1 LNPVA
6 KSMVAQMKTEE
17 YAMLFTPCQVGR
29 KAAPNRLV
37 AQPMEANDGIRAG
50 GVSELTLGR
59 YSNLARGL
67 WGIVFVEA
75 VSITET
81 SLGHRNGLILNRR
94 TLDDFKRLVETFKRI
109 NPQGLLMIQL
119 THSGILSGS
128 FSEVTSVCPL
138 ERDDVHYLSADEIEG
153 IRQAFVEGALMAE
166 ESGADGIDFK
176 LGHGYL
182 GTEMLRPA
190 NTRKDQ
196 WGGDF
201 ENRTRFLKQSIQEV
215 QSKLKTKDFILGS
228 RVSLYE
234 GIRGGCGTAGP
245 AEIIEDL
252 TEMKQ
257 LVLMMDA
264 LRMDYINVTAG
275 LPAVTTAMSIPTP
288 SARLFFLDQFRYAKT
303 VKDMQTSLKVIGS
316 AYSILKEHGPAYA
329 HENIRKGYVDFA
341 GFGRQSFADPDYPRK
356 LSAAE
361 KINYCTACSGC
372 GKLIDAQMQAGCIIY
387 NDYYR
392 DLHRKLQS

>member
-6 KSMVAQMKTEE
+6 KSMAAEMKIEE
-17 YAMLFTPCQVGR
+17 YAVLFTPCQVGH
-29 KAAPNRLV
+29 KLAPNRLA
-37 AQPMEANDGIRAG
+37 AQPMEANDGTRAG
-50 GVSELTLGR
+50 GVSELTLRR
-59 YSNLARGL
+59 YINLARGP

-75 VSITET
+75 VSITEA
-81 SLGHRNGLILNRR
+81 SLGHKNGLVLNRG
-94 TLDDFKRLVETFKRI
+94 TLDDFKRLVDAFKTI
-109 NPQGLLMIQL
+109 HPHGLLMIQL

-128 FSEVTSVCPL
+128 FSRVTSVCPL
-138 ERDDVHYLSADEIEG
+138 ERDDVHYLSTDEIEG

-166 ESGADGIDFK
+166 EAGADGIDFK

-190 NTRKDQ
+190 NTREDR

-201 ENRTRFLKQSIQEV
+201 ENRTRFLRESIQE
-215 QSKLKTKDFILGS
+215 LKSRLQTRDFILGS

-245 AEIIEDL
+245 DEIVEDL
-252 TEMKQ
+252 AEMKQ
-257 LVLMMDA
+257 LVLMMDT
-264 LRMDYINVTAG
+264 LGMDYINVTAG
-275 LPAVTTAMSIPTP
+275 LPAVTTEMSIPAP

-316 AYSILKEHGPAYA
+316 AYSILKQHGPAYA
-329 HENIRKGYVDFA
+329 AENIRKGYVDFA
-341 GFGRQSFADPDYPRK
+341 GFGRQTFADPDYPRK
-356 LSAAE
+356 LKAAE

-372 GKLIDAQMQAGCIIY
+372 GKLIDTQMHAGCIIY

-392 DLHRKLQS
+392 DLYRRLQT